1 MPFRVDTYG
10 WGGAA
15 AAGAAADLL
24 DVKLK
29 PVSSRATNS
38 ELFALGLA
46 VFSGMGAPGLRN
58 PNYHRAV
65 DSAAA
70 WGIGML
76 SSDLVRRKLLTP
88 AITALPATTTQP
100 AFNAG
105 VASGG
110 VPASSSSVA
119 MEIGNAGY

>member
-1 MPFRVDTYG
+1 MFRVDTYG

-15 AAGAAADLL
+15 AAGVAADLV

-29 PVSSRATNS
+29 PLSSRATNS
-38 ELFALGLA
+38 ELLALGLA
-46 VFSGMGAPGLRN
+46 IFSGMGTPGVRN
-58 PNYHRAV
+58 SNHVRAL

-70 WGIGML
+70 WGVGML
-76 SSDLVRRKLLTP
+76 ASDVTRRTLLKP
-88 AITALPATTTQP
+88 APVAPPAGPTQP

-105 VASGG
+105 VGG
-110 VPASSSSVA
+110 VPANASSVA